1 MSPFHT
7 IKEIAV
13 GIRAKKISPVEIVEA
28 YARGSWQPPPPQP
41 S

>member
-13 GIRAKKISPVEIVEA
+13 GIRAKKISPVEVVEA
-28 YARGSWQPPPPQP
+28 HARAPLQPPPLQP